1 MMPAHFKFFL
11 GGTMSIYDD
20 FKAMDTDKVGYD
32 DFSVWLAEHAA
43 QLLEEASHEE
53 LRGAFRRLY
62 IRNHNVLREMEG
74 LEYEDFPNP
83 DSVLK

>member
-1 MMPAHFKFFL
+1 
-11 GGTMSIYDD
+11 MSIYDD
-20 FKAMDTDKVGYD
+20 FLAMDTGDIGYE
-32 DFSVWLAEHAA
+32 DFSKWLEAHGAR
-43 QLLEEASHEE
+43 LLEETSHEE

-83 DSVLK
+83 DSVFD